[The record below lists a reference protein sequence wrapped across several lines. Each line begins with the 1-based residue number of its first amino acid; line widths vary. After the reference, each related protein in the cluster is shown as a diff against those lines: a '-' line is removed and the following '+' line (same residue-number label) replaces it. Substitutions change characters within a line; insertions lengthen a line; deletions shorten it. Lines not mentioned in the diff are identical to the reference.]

1 MYFKRKIDKEL
12 NNWLITKNH
21 SLLFIGGVKRSGKTY
36 TIKHFANKNFK
47 NVVYINFLKT
57 PKMKEAF
64 KKSLNVDSIIFN
76 LSNINKAFKFI
87 PYETVIIFDEIQA
100 CLNAFLSLES
110 FKEDKRFKI
119 IVSGSDFL
127 FDIENKGNLIDS
139 KSNNSEVVL
148 KMKTLDF
155 EEFLWGFGYDEDK
168 INYLVNF
175 LNKKKKIPEVIHKKM
190 KVLYKVY
197 MIIGGYPEVLSIF
210 LDNYKNFNLAF
221 KKIKRLIND
230 IKLDPY
236 KIKDENNKTIFSSFE
251 IYRIQSA
258 FDLIPTFLSKK
269 NKKYVVS
276 KINGGNG
283 LQKENA
289 INYLLN
295 TNQVFKVNNLRSFSF
310 PLGNNIVK
318 NNFKLYYSD
327 ISLFIG
333 NCSFYTIE
341 GLMTDKLE
349 INKGYIYEAVVADNL
364 FKANIPLYYFKKN
377 SGLEVDFVISYQG
390 YPTLI
395 EVKAYNGNVKSSKT
409 ILNNPDY
416 YGKTRL
422 IKFGDYNIGFN
433 DNFVTLPYYLIF
445 ALDRVSLF

>member
-119 IVSGSDFL
+119 IVSGSDFV
-127 FDIENKGNLIDS
+127 FDNENKGNLIG
-139 KSNNSEVVL
+139 SNSNELEVVL
-148 KMKTLDF
+148 TMKTLDF

-175 LNKKKKIPEVIHKKM
+175 LNEKKKIPEVIHKKM

-210 LDNYKNFNLAF
+210 
-221 KKIKRLIND
+221 
-230 IKLDPY
+230 
-236 KIKDENNKTIFSSFE
+236 
-251 IYRIQSA
+251 
-258 FDLIPTFLSKK
+258 
-269 NKKYVVS
+269 
-276 KINGGNG
+276 
-283 LQKENA
+283 
-289 INYLLN
+289 
-295 TNQVFKVNNLRSFSF
+295 
-310 PLGNNIVK
+310 
-318 NNFKLYYSD
+318 
-327 ISLFIG
+327 
-333 NCSFYTIE
+333 
-341 GLMTDKLE
+341 
-349 INKGYIYEAVVADNL
+349 
-364 FKANIPLYYFKKN
+364 
-377 SGLEVDFVISYQG
+377 
-390 YPTLI
+390 
-395 EVKAYNGNVKSSKT
+395 
-409 ILNNPDY
+409 
-416 YGKTRL
+416 
-422 IKFGDYNIGFN
+422 
-433 DNFVTLPYYLIF
+433 
-445 ALDRVSLF
+445 